1 MKSFVDFINEA
12 GKFPTVT
19 LTQPHSH
26 TRPRAGKRFR
36 KVNKDP
42 KRLNQQRDLRDQGY
56 RWDDEKKKWV
66 KGTAPVSASTVESKQ
81 AKYIEEAKRG
91 RESYEAR
98 NPDFVNALLDIF
110 SDLQD
115 QNLKKGMTLNRFT
128 NQDVIE
134 LIDQHKV
141 YGINGTNPWPSQ
153 HKERYISNL
162 RRLLG
167 VETPGRKQRKDTGKE
182 QGTHDTGDEWSD
194 WLKPEA

>member
-1 MKSFVDFINEA
+1 VKSFVDFINEA
-12 GKFPTVT
+12 GKFPKVT
-19 LTQPHSH
+19 LTRPHSDI
-26 TRPRAGKRFR
+26 RPRAGKRFR
-36 KVNKDP
+36 DAKKEP
-42 KRLNQQRDLRDQGY
+42 KRPNQQRDVRAQGW
-56 RWDDEKKKWV
+56 RWDDEKREWV
-66 KGTAPVSASTVESKQ
+66 KGPGPVNASTVQSKQ

-91 RESYEAR
+91 RESYESR
-98 NPDFVNALLDIF
+98 NPDFVDALLDIF
-110 SDLQD
+110 STLQD

-128 NQDVIE
+128 NQDVIA
-134 LIDQHKV
+134 LIDDHKV